1 MAEVTIKAQDGGS
14 FSGYLAKP
22 PGSGKAPGLVVI
34 QEIFGV
40 NKVMRDITDGFAAQG
55 YLCVCAD
62 IFWRQE
68 PGIQITDK
76 TQAEWDKAF
85 SLFKGFDEAK
95 GIDDLKSTLAFLK
108 GHASSTGKVGTVGF
122 CLGGRLVYLMATRSD
137 ADAGVSYYGVGI
149 ENNLA
154 EAAKIRNPLMLHIA
168 EKDQFVPPEAQKK
181 IIEALSKIPKV
192 TIHTYP
198 GKDHAFA
205 RIGGQHYDKQAAD
218 LANKRTAE
226 FFQQHLKG

>member
-22 PGSGKAPGLVVI
+22 SGSGKAPGLVVI

-40 NKVMRDITDGFAAQG
+40 NKVMRDITDAFAAQG
-55 YLCVCAD
+55 YLCLCPD

-85 SLFKGFDEAK
+85 SLFKGFDEPK
-95 GIDDLKSTLAFLK
+95 GIDDLKATLAFLRS
-108 GHASSTGKVGTVGF
+108 HEASSGKVGTVGF
-122 CLGGRLVYLMATRSD
+122 CLGGRLVYLMAARSD

-168 EKDQFVPPEAQKK
+168 EKDQFVSPEAQKK
-181 IIEALSKIPKV
+181 VTEGLSKIPKV
-192 TIHTYP
+192 TTHTYP

-205 RIGGQHYDKQAAD
+205 RVGGQHYDKQAAD

>member
-22 PGSGKAPGLVVI
+22 SGSGKAPGLVVI

-40 NKVMRDITDGFAAQG
+40 NKVMRDITDEFAAQG
-55 YLCVCAD
+55 YLCVCPD
-62 IFWRQE
+62 IFWRQQ

-85 SLFKGFDEAK
+85 SLFKGFDEPK
-95 GIDDLKSTLAFLK
+95 GIDDLKATLAFLRS
-108 GHASSTGKVGTVGF
+108 HEASSGKVGTVGF
-122 CLGGRLVYLMATRSD
+122 CLGGRLVYLMAARSD

-168 EKDQFVPPEAQKK
+168 EKDQFVSPEAQKK
-181 IIEALSKIPKV
+181 VTEGLSKIPKV
-192 TIHTYP
+192 TTHTYP

-205 RIGGQHYDKQAAD
+205 RVGGQHYDKQAAD